1 MRLRSHC
8 AFLTHVLAVI
18 ATARMDGATMIPDL
32 GKQPALLEVTDL
44 YRFLVKVLLARVGH
58 LHLVIVVTDVIYLV
72 FFIQLLNLS

>member
-1 MRLRSHC
+1 
-8 AFLTHVLAVI
+8 
-18 ATARMDGATMIPDL
+18 MIPDL